1 MSDAKTSRPRRPL
14 QKPVFIIQ
22 DFDPTNVEHMKGNVP
37 VILNKALAL
46 ELVKFIRD
54 SELGPNE
61 GHIYAM
67 QGRLGRWY
75 KDRIEHIRKLKAE
88 EAKTEDAEEGH
99 DDDITESPATQE

>member
-1 MSDAKTSRPRRPL
+1 MSDAKSSRPRRPL

-22 DFDPTNVEHMKGNVP
+22 DFDPSNPEHMKGNVP

-75 KDRIEHIRKLKAE
+75 KNRIEHIRKLKAE
-88 EAKTEDAEEGH
+88 EAKNTLPDEIHDEIHEDSHEG
-99 DDDITESPATQE
+99 